1 MRCGVVDDR
10 TINTCRRLNMM
21 LSIRKMLGIA
31 AVGATF
37 FALSGNVLAETRFQA
52 DHPRRAEVNA
62 RLDNQSRRINTEV
75 RDGQLSPRQAALLHG
90 EDHEIRTEERAFAR
104 ADGGHI
110 TRGEQALLNRQENGV
125 SRQIGW

>member
-1 MRCGVVDDR
+1 M
-10 TINTCRRLNMM
+10 II
-21 LSIRKMLGIA
+21 SIRKMLSIA

-37 FALSGNVLAETRFQA
+37 FAISGNVSAETRFQA

-62 RLDNQSRRINTEV
+62 RLNNQNRRIDTEV
-75 RDGQLSPRQAALLHG
+75 KDGQINRRQAAFLHG
-90 EDHEIRTEERAFAR
+90 EDHEIRSEERAFAR
-104 ADGGHI
+104 GDDGHI